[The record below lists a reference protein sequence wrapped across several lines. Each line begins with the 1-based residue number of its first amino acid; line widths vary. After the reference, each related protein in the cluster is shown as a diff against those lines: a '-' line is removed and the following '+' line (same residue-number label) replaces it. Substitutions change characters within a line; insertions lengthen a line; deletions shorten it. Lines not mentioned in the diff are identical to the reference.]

1 MLRIDPDKTAHRDFH
16 QYLLGAV
23 APRPIAFVSTLGAD
37 GVSNLAPYSFFN
49 VFSSNPPILVFSSSR
64 RATNAT
70 VKDTLMNVQANGE
83 LVVNVVTYPI
93 VRQMTIASLDYPSAV
108 SEFDKAGF
116 TPLASE
122 LVKPFRVA
130 ESPVHMECRVQQ
142 IIPLGEGGGAGNLII
157 CRVVLMHVDE
167 KVLND
172 TGRIDPHKI
181 DLMARMG
188 RMYYARA
195 SGAAVMEIVQETTP
209 LGVGFDGLPTGI
221 RHSPILTGNE
231 LAAIAALPELPV
243 PEVAEA
249 LVREHLQALALS
261 TLPNAR
267 FALHQ
272 YAKTLLSAG
281 KTTIAAAILVF
292 SEKFS

>member
-23 APRPIAFVSTLGAD
+23 APRPIAFVSTLSAD
-37 GVSNLAPYSFFN
+37 GVPNLAPYSFFN

-64 RATNAT
+64 RASNAT

-83 LVVNVVTYPI
+83 LVVNVVSYPI
-93 VRQMTIASLDYPSAV
+93 VRQMTIASLDYPPEV
-108 SEFDKAGF
+108 SEFEKAGF
-116 TPLASE
+116 TPLPSD

-130 ESPVHMECRVQQ
+130 ESPVHMECKVQQ

-157 CRVVLMHVDE
+157 CKVVLMHVDE
-167 KVLND
+167 KILNE

-195 SGAAVMEIVQETTP
+195 SGAAVMEIVQETMP
-209 LGVGFDGLPTGI
+209 LGIGFDNLPTGI

-231 LAAIAALPELPV
+231 LGAIAALPELPA
-243 PEVAEA
+243 PEAAKA
-249 LVREHLQALALS
+249 LVQEYPQVSALS

-272 YAKTLLSAG
+272 YAKTLLSEG
-281 KTTIAAAILVF
+281 KTVVAAAVLIF